1 VNDASRSV
9 PVVSQL
15 LSKEQRDNFVKDTK
29 AEYERVREY
38 NRLANA
44 PDKFISLQEARENRL
59 KKSAEYIPVRPSK
72 IGVHSF
78 DEFPLEEIVPF
89 VDWTPFFHAWELK
102 GVYPRILEDPAQ
114 GPEAMK
120 LFSDAKVMLDRIVAE
135 KWLSA
140 SGVYGLF
147 PAVSVGDDIEVF
159 DETGTHPVA
168 MLHTLR
174 QQSRKSVGQPNI
186 ALSDFLLS
194 RDEAGGKTD
203 YIGAFAVTAGKGI
216 DEHVARFEKQH
227 DDYSAILLK
236 ALADRLA
243 EAFAELLHQH
253 VRRELWGYAK
263 GEDLTVEQQIRE
275 EYAGIRPAPGYP
287 AQPDH
292 TEKRTL
298 WRLLEVEKRTGI
310 TLTESLAMFP
320 TASVCGLYFAHP
332 DSHYFGLGRISKDQ
346 VTDYARRKGVSVD
359 EIEQWLGS
367 VLAYTA

>member
-1 VNDASRSV
+1 V
-9 PVVSQL
+9 
-15 LSKEQRDNFVKDTK
+15 KETK

-44 PDKFISLQEARENRL
+44 PDKFLSLQEARENRL
-59 KKSAEYIPVRPSK
+59 KKSGGYLPVLPAK
-72 IGVHSF
+72 FGIHSF
-78 DEFPLEEIVPF
+78 NDYPLEEIVPF
-89 VDWTPFFHAWELK
+89 IDWTPFFHAWELK
-102 GVYPRILEDPAQ
+102 GVYPRILEDPTQ
-114 GPEAMK
+114 GTEAMK
-120 LFSDAKVMLDRIVAE
+120 LFSDAKVMLDRIVGE

-147 PAVSVGDDIEVF
+147 PAVSDGDDIDVF
-159 DETGTHPVA
+159 DESGAKPLAT
-168 MLHTLR
+168 LHTLR
-174 QQSRKSVGQPNI
+174 QQSRKPAGQPNI
-186 ALSDFLLS
+186 ALSDFLLT

-243 EAFAELLHQH
+243 EAFAELLHQRI
-253 VRRELWGYAK
+253 RREFWGYASD
-263 GEDLTVEQQIRE
+263 ENLTVEQQIRE
-275 EYAGIRPAPGYP
+275 EYTGIRPAPGYP

-298 WRLLEVEKRTGI
+298 WQLLEAEKRTGI

-332 DSHYFGLGRISKDQ
+332 DAHYFGLGRISKDQ
-346 VTDYARRKGVSVD
+346 VADYARRKGISVQ
-359 EIEQWLGS
+359 EAEQWLGP
-367 VLAYTA
+367 VLAYSA